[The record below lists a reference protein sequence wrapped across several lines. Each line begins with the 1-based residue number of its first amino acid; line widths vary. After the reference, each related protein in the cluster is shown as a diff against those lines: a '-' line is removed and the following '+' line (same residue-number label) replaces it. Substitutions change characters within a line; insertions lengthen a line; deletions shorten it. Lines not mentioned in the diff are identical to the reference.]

1 MKIDFDEALG
11 FYSIASMI
19 ATPVLGYM
27 LITADVKTEVVTKEV
42 VVDKIVEVK
51 PKAKVEEPKVE
62 VAKVEEPKVD
72 SKAEAKKQFNK
83 LASSSFGM
91 CQPLVRASAKYP
103 EKVDI
108 HVFKSGSDK
117 KWWTNGTPEK
127 QGKVTQMI
135 YAEMMNGFGAMLPTK
150 AYCEFNV
157 NLKDNKL
164 ELVGFTMDGKKIM

>member
-11 FYSIASMI
+11 LYSIASMI

-27 LITADVKTEVVTKEV
+27 LITADVKTETVPKEV
-42 VVDKIVEVK
+42 VAIEKIV
-51 PKAKVEEPKVE
+51 KAPVKVEEPKVE

-72 SKAEAKKQFNK
+72 SEKEARKQFNK
-83 LASSSFGM
+83 LAGLSFGK

-117 KWWTNGTPEK
+117 TWWTNGSPEK

-135 YAEMMNGFGAMLPTK
+135 YAEMMNGFGAMLPSK